1 MSENSNYR
9 GSQENEDDRI
19 GESVISLIKTFYS
32 FQLRSKQIFIIIQKY
47 IFMVLQIFK
56 YIVSNTYSIENLR
69 NCALLNI
76 EIIFLLL

>member
-1 MSENSNYR
+1 MLENSNYR

-47 IFMVLQIFK
+47 IFMVL
-56 YIVSNTYSIENLR
+56 
-69 NCALLNI
+69 
-76 EIIFLLL
+76 